1 MGDYDGTVALVTGGG
16 MGIGEAC
23 VTELAGRGAHLVVA
37 DLEEAAAERVA
48 AAVRAAGGSAVGVRA
63 NVADEADCAAMVGA
77 ALDAFGRL
85 DVAVNNAGIGGRRG
99 PVGDLALED
108 WRATLAVN
116 LDGAF
121 LSMREELRAMV
132 PQGAGAIVNIGSIQS
147 SVALPD
153 TAAYTASKHGLLG
166 LTRSAAIDYA
176 QAGIRVNCVGPGVIA
191 TPSLLAKVTP
201 QMRAEFEGLHPSG
214 RMGEP
219 QEIARLVAF
228 LGSPQASNITGAYY
242 LADGGY
248 TAQ

>member
-1 MGDYDGTVALVTGGG
+1 LQDYDGTVALVTGGG

-23 VTELAGRGAHLVVA
+23 VTELAGRGARVVVA
-37 DLEEAAAERVA
+37 DQDEAQAERVA
-48 AAVRAAGGSAVGVRA
+48 AAVREAGGSAVGVRA
-63 NVADEADCAAMVGA
+63 DVADEADCAAMVDA
-77 ALDAFGRL
+77 ALDAYGRL

-99 PVGDLALED
+99 PVGDLSLAD

-176 QAGIRVNCVGPGVIA
+176 PAGIRVNCVGPGVIA

-201 QMRAEFEGLHPSG
+201 QQHAELERLHPSG
-214 RMGEP
+214 RLGEP
-219 QEIARLVAF
+219 AEIARLVAF

-242 LADGGY
+242 VADGGF